1 MTEKTTNHMKAPK
14 CASFVA
20 NMRQV
25 FGNDQV
31 TVTYVSEN
39 DVHLGEP
46 LDVNQVFDPNLVS
59 RKETA

>member
-20 NMRQV
+20 NMRQT

-31 TVTYVSEN
+31 TVIYVKEN

-46 LDVNQVFDPNLVS
+46 IDLNPVFDPNAVS
-59 RKETA
+59 RVEAA